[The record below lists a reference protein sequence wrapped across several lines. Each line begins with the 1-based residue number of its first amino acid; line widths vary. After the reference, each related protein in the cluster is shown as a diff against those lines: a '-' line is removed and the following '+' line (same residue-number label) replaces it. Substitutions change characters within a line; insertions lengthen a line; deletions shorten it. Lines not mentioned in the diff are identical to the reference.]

1 MHDPLVVAH
10 EIPSPIPH
18 RKPWKDRDRQARRWG
33 FARSRRTNTENLGQP
48 VYRWWRPKGWTL
60 YLGGRAIAGRLPT
73 FVSESG
79 IVTEVRVGLT
89 PAERDALVAEVR
101 RLRDALVGIAS
112 GGCAECTSAPGWS
125 GCPEDDACD
134 ACTARYALEASDG

>member
-1 MHDPLVVAH
+1 MTRCEACHGV
-10 EIPSPIPH
+10 
-18 RKPWKDRDRQARRWG
+18 
-33 FARSRRTNTENLGQP
+33 RSEREGQ
-48 VYRWWRPKGWTL
+48 L
-60 YLGGRAIAGRLPT
+60 MADLDLDAIAGRLPT

-134 ACTARYALEASDG
+134 ACTARYALEASNG